1 MWKASCLKRYGIE
14 NKREATA
21 RLFKLIG
28 STEAPSM
35 TDVGVLVKGGAMV
48 GMACGVRKAT
58 VLLLASYYGHL
69 PVVTYLLD
77 HGSSL
82 KETTAHGKTALISA
96 ASSGQLEVAQ
106 YLVSK
111 GAKLTETDSTGL
123 SPLHC
128 AALCGSE
135 RTMTWMIERGAAINS
150 RSKDNQ
156 TPLHCATI
164 AGRMEAIQLL
174 LAKGAS
180 IWDRTIYREG
190 ALLLASLHGHLDV
203 VKHLL
208 QNGAPAME
216 AAKHGENAL
225 HYAALGDHAP
235 IVKWLLETQSSS
247 LNVNSADSHGWTV
260 SHIAAVNHCPSV
272 SELLKTAGANAL
284 IKDVFGASPEHSA
297 QLLSAVR
304 SKNTE
309 ALLASIAPLTGIA
322 FKFNLRNQPE
332 HSLCSDDMMYLCSVL
347 EATPNISSI
356 VITGSHV
363 VVAECESSIVKLLDA
378 NRSMTA
384 LYFGER
390 SDSILTSQISSG
402 IARNLSNS
410 AL

>member
-111 GAKLTETDSTGL
+111 GAKLTETDSAGL

-135 RTMTWMIERGAAINS
+135 RTMTWMIEHGAA
-150 RSKDNQ
+150 SKSHNNGGPVVNRKFANFAIFIRLQNQ
-156 TPLHCATI
+156 RL
-164 AGRMEAIQLL
+164 M
-174 LAKGAS
+174 AKGQTNAGG
-180 IWDRTIYREG
+180 DT
-190 ALLLASLHGHLDV
+190 
-203 VKHLL
+203 
-208 QNGAPAME
+208 GAPR
-216 AAKHGENAL
+216 
-225 HYAALGDHAP
+225 
-235 IVKWLLETQSSS
+235 ET
-247 LNVNSADSHGWTV
+247 
-260 SHIAAVNHCPSV
+260 
-272 SELLKTAGANAL
+272 
-284 IKDVFGASPEHSA
+284 
-297 QLLSAVR
+297 
-304 SKNTE
+304 
-309 ALLASIAPLTGIA
+309 
-322 FKFNLRNQPE
+322 
-332 HSLCSDDMMYLCSVL
+332 
-347 EATPNISSI
+347 
-356 VITGSHV
+356 
-363 VVAECESSIVKLLDA
+363 
-378 NRSMTA
+378 
-384 LYFGER
+384 
-390 SDSILTSQISSG
+390 
-402 IARNLSNS
+402 
-410 AL
+410 